1 MVQYIPP
8 PDYKGLLPPLLACL
22 PTSFVSPRPPPALL
36 PLLTPILR
44 QRVQLLATNAS
55 SPTDSWLPL
64 LCWESGPAQKLV
76 DVVSESDAFELH
88 PVSGEIDFGEVE
100 DVQYRRLDEE
110 TLQAK
115 IVVTD
120 MGLIVIYLWC
130 VGDPEGGGDGW
141 HASEVRPLEGDEN
154 VTSETWWPTMGQAD
168 ERFQNR
174 MMDDA
179 LRHGEENTVT
189 QRPAANVPTVAEEQS
204 DDDDDYWAQYD
215 QTPGGR
221 TPAVKSPGPSTAL
234 NTHARTTS
242 EADHYAR
249 YAQVQPEM
257 DNDDPSGNRDAIG
270 ESTLNGD
277 VIRPSMPQIR
287 QPEWAPI
294 QGSMVLPN
302 GDANAHGDESAD
314 LGPSHPTATS
324 PRPRSA
330 TVTQLEY
337 SAQSQSVAEI
347 AVKQHI
353 STSIKSLFR
362 LSRNSGI
369 ERSDFDRMV
378 RTELET
384 LSMIGDDDC

>member
-64 LCWESGPAQKLV
+64 LCWKSGPAQKLV

-100 DVQYRRLDEE
+100 IIQYRRLDEE

-115 IVVTD
+115 VVVTD
-120 MGLIVIYLWC
+120 IGLIVVYLWC

-141 HASEVRPLEGDEN
+141 HAAEVRPLEGDEN
-154 VTSETWWPTMGQAD
+154 VASETWWPTMGQAD
-168 ERFQNR
+168 ERFENR
-174 MMDDA
+174 MMDEA

-189 QRPAANVPTVAEEQS
+189 QRPADNVPTIAEEQS

-221 TPAVKSPGPSTAL
+221 TPAVKSPGHSTAP
-234 NTHARTTS
+234 NIHARTIS

-257 DNDDPSGNRDAIG
+257 DNDDPSGKREAFG

-277 VIRPSMPQIR
+277 VLSPSMSQMRP
-287 QPEWAPI
+287 PEWAPI
-294 QGSMVLPN
+294 QGPMVLPGGN
-302 GDANAHGDESAD
+302 ADANGDESAD
-314 LGPSHPTATS
+314 LDPSNPTVTS
-324 PRPRSA
+324 PRPRSR
-330 TVTQLEY
+330 TITQLEQ
-337 SAQSQSVAEI
+337 SAESQSVAEI

>member
-44 QRVQLLATNAS
+44 QRVQLLAASVS

-64 LCWESGPAQKLV
+64 LCWESGPAQKV
-76 DVVSESDAFELH
+76 VEVVSESDAFELH

-100 DVQYRRLDEE
+100 NILYRRLDEE

-120 MGLIVIYLWC
+120 MGLIIIYLWC
-130 VGDPEGGGDGW
+130 RGDPESGGDGW
-141 HASEVRPLEGDEN
+141 HASEVRPLEGDEA
-154 VTSETWWPTMGQAD
+154 VTSETWWPTMTQAD
-168 ERFQNR
+168 ERFQDK
-174 MMDDA
+174 MMDEA

-189 QRPAANVPTVAEEQS
+189 QRPTNNVPTIVEVQS

-221 TPAVKSPGPSTAL
+221 TPAAKFPGPSAAL
-234 NTHARTTS
+234 NANARSTS

-257 DNDDPSGNRDAIG
+257 DNDDPSENREAIG

-277 VIRPSMPQIR
+277 VISPSMQQIR

-294 QGSMVLPN
+294 QGVMVVPN
-302 GDANAHGDESAD
+302 GNANANGDEPTD
-314 LGPSHPTATS
+314 LDPSQPTATS
-324 PRPRSA
+324 SRPRS
-330 TVTQLEY
+330 TTITQLEQ
-337 SAQSQSVAEI
+337 SAEAQSMAEV

-369 ERSDFDRMV
+369 ERTDFDRMV
-378 RTELET
+378 RTELEA
-384 LSMIGDDDC
+384 LGMIADDDC

>member
-1 MVQYIPP
+1 M
-8 PDYKGLLPPLLACL
+8 
-22 PTSFVSPRPPPALL
+22 
-36 PLLTPILR
+36 
-44 QRVQLLATNAS
+44 
-55 SPTDSWLPL
+55 
-64 LCWESGPAQKLV
+64 

-88 PVSGEIDFGEVE
+88 PVSGEIDFGEVANIL
-100 DVQYRRLDEE
+100 YRRLDEE

-120 MGLIVIYLWC
+120 MALVVIYLWC
-130 VGDPEGGGDGW
+130 AGDPEGGSDGW
-141 HASEVRPLEGDEN
+141 HASEVRPLEGDET
-154 VTSETWWPTMGQAD
+154 VTSDTWWPTMAQAD
-168 ERFQNR
+168 ESFQNK
-174 MMDDA
+174 MMDEA

-189 QRPAANVPTVAEEQS
+189 QRPTNNVPTIVEDQS

-221 TPAVKSPGPSTAL
+221 TPAAKSPGPSTAL
-234 NTHARTTS
+234 NTHASSTS

-257 DNDDPSGNRDAIG
+257 DSDDPSGNRDAIG

-277 VIRPSMPQIR
+277 VINPSMQQVR

-294 QGSMVLPN
+294 QGPMVLPN
-302 GDANAHGDESAD
+302 GNANAHGDEPVD
-314 LGPSHPTATS
+314 LGPCHPTATS
-324 PRPRSA
+324 SRPRSS
-330 TVTQLEY
+330 TITQLEQC
-337 SAQSQSVAEI
+337 AQSQSVAEV

-378 RTELET
+378 RTELVT
-384 LSMIGDDDC
+384 LSMIADDSC